1 MDKGF
6 TKSDLDMVST
16 IYKFLDKSIKKVW
29 FYLLWVK

>member
-1 MDKGF
+1 
-6 TKSDLDMVST
+6 MVST